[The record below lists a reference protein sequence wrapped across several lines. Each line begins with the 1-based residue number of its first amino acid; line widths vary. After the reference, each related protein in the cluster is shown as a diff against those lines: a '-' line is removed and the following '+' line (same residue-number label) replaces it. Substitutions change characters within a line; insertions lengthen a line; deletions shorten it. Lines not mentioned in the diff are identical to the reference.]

1 MDRIHLHLREIKDME
16 VVRET
21 FQEGIKSIRS
31 VEEECLEQLRNGE
44 KGREYFGENHKEV
57 IEVVDQICGR

>member
-1 MDRIHLHLREIKDME
+1 MG